1 MNSRLVRILLTV
13 ACLLGVSAGFAPSCS
28 AQTPPQ
34 MLELS
39 GPTMGTKFSI
49 KIFDPPVLK
58 EDAGFLVDQLLRKVN
73 DQMSTYLK
81 NSEISRFN
89 RSDSADW
96 FPVSEE
102 LATVVAFSQS
112 IAEKT
117 GGAFDVT
124 VGPLVNAWN
133 FGPDRSKRK
142 VPDVGLLEKLRQ
154 SVGFRKLSVRMD
166 PPALKKSVPELGIDL
181 SAVAK
186 GYAVDRVVELLNEQ
200 GAENVF
206 VEIGGEVS
214 VSGNKAGQ
222 WWKVGIQMPDAAT
235 DSVLIA
241 HSLNVGGG
249 NDRSMA
255 TSGDYRN
262 YFEVDGKRYSHT
274 IDPRN
279 GMPIEHT
286 VASVT
291 VVSGSC
297 MAADAWAT
305 ALNVLGPE
313 QALQMAKT
321 EELDVLIVAR
331 DQAEASGFQLT
342 GNGALTQYIASVDTL
357 VDADAPEEQGNGR
370 FTMFLVTAVAF
381 AVLLFAMSVGVLF
394 GQRSISGSCGGINGT
409 KNEDGSV
416 SCSLCSSPS
425 DACRDLRKRMKKQ
438 SDNEMVDV

>member
-1 MNSRLVRILLTV
+1 MTSQRAGNLIAM
-13 ACLLGVSAGFAPSCS
+13 ACLLLACPVLVPSSFAQSKS
-28 AQTPPQ
+28 QV
-34 MLELS
+34 LEVS
-39 GPTMGTKFSI
+39 GPTMGTSFNV
-49 KIFDPPVLK
+49 KIFDPPELDQ
-58 EDAGFLVDQLLRKVN
+58 DAAFLIDQLLRKVN

-89 RSDSADW
+89 RSESTDW

-102 LATVVAFSQS
+102 LATVVAFSQVV
-112 IAEKT
+112 AEKT

-124 VGPLVNAWN
+124 VGPLVKEWN
-133 FGPDRSKRK
+133 FGPDRSERA
-142 VPDVGLLEKLRQ
+142 VPEAEVIARLQEAVGY
-154 SVGFRKLSVRMD
+154 GKLSVRLN
-166 PPALKKSVPELGIDL
+166 PPALKKTVPALGIDL

-186 GYAVDRVVELLNEQ
+186 GYAVDLVLELLNEP

-206 VEIGGEVS
+206 VDIGGEVS
-214 VSGNKAGQ
+214 VSGDKAGQ

-262 YFEVDGKRYSHT
+262 FFEIDGTRYSHT
-274 IDPRN
+274 IDPRT
-279 GMPIEHT
+279 GTPIEHSL
-286 VASVT
+286 ASVT
-291 VVSGSC
+291 VVSESC

-313 QALQMAKT
+313 EALRTAKM
-321 EELDVLIVAR
+321 EGLDVLLVAR
-331 DQAEASGFQLT
+331 DPTEASGYQLT
-342 GNGALTQYIASVDTL
+342 ANGALAQYIAAGNGPE
-357 VDADAPEEQGNGR
+357 DALGPEQGGNGR

-394 GQRSISGSCGGINGT
+394 GQRSISGSCGGVNGT
-409 KNEDGSV
+409 NNEDGSQ

-425 DACRDLRKRMKKQ
+425 DACRDLRNRVNKNL
-438 SDNEMVDV
+438 DNEMVDV